1 MSARRR
7 TAAAS
12 SLGSRERI
20 RGSRERIL
28 AAATTEFA
36 LRGFEAATVDRIA
49 ARARLNK
56 AMIYYHFHSKRALY
70 TRVLRDIFTLM
81 GDRLAAIASSDAA
94 PADKL
99 DRFVATFVIEGQAHA
114 YVAPIMLREIAE
126 GGRRLD
132 EETYTVMVR
141 VVRTMSDIVAEGSAA
156 GQFGRVD
163 PILLYLTTVWPIV
176 VYLATTPIRGAIARV
191 SNFDVRRLDADRFI
205 RHLQMLNRRILMP
218 SAAGPGTTGETS

>member
-20 RGSRERIL
+20 L
-28 AAATTEFA
+28 AAATAEFA

-99 DRFVATFVIEGQAHA
+99 DRFVSTFVIEGQAHA
-114 YVAPIMLREIAE
+114 DVAPIMLREIAE

-141 VVRTMSDIVAEGSAA
+141 VVRAMSDIIAEGSAA
-156 GQFGRVD
+156 GQFGQVD

-191 SNFDVRRLDADRFI
+191 SHFDVRRLDAGRFI
-205 RHLQMLNRRILMP
+205 RHLQMLNRRALAP
-218 SAAGPGTTGETS
+218 TAAAAGATGEMP